1 MSLQQGEL
9 KDILMFPLDV
19 YLKENG
25 YLGIVGFDSAQNDFH
40 ISSKSTVH
48 GKFADVFCEL
58 FQKTLSS
65 ALETELL
72 EFLHT
77 QNVTLVFEVIEPD
90 FDPHM
95 IEYAHPRIVL
105 LDVIYRTPEFKKF
118 PYVDVVA
125 TAKRFGFNCKERTH
139 RFTNWDEFYA
149 WYMDVSADFSL
160 EIEGYILEDAN
171 GFMTKIKLPYYR
183 FWKWMRS
190 VKDKIARHKALPD
203 AVIEDPLGREFSIW
217 AMSKRD
223 DLPLADTDII
233 TLRKLFYKE
242 KNRI

>member
-9 KDILMFPLDV
+9 KDILTFPLDV

-25 YLGIVGFDSAQNDFH
+25 YLGIVGFDSSQNDFH

-48 GKFADVFCEL
+48 GNFADVFSDL
-58 FQKTLSS
+58 FQKTLPSS
-65 ALETELL
+65 LETELL

-95 IEYAHPRIVL
+95 IEYFHPRIVL
-105 LDVIYRTPEFKKF
+105 LDVIYRTPEFEKF
-118 PYVDVVA
+118 SYDAVVA
-125 TAKRFGFNCKERTH
+125 TAKRFGFEYKVH
-139 RFTNWDEFYA
+139 SYRFNNWGEFYT
-149 WYMDVSADFSL
+149 WYLDVSTDFTL
-160 EIEGYILEDAN
+160 EIEGYILEDAK

-190 VKDKIARHKALPD
+190 VKDKIAHHKTLPK
-203 AVIEDPLGREFSIW
+203 AVFEDPLANEFATW
-217 AMSKRD
+217 AMGKREE
-223 DLPLADTDII
+223 LPLSETDII

-242 KNRI
+242 KHLA